1 MIKKKSSLVTCCG
14 QPSWRISSRDVDA
27 YVTQLGGHLGPVAFR
42 MRGRDIEPFSVAP
55 WATERPA
62 PGLPA
67 VLRVLRG
74 DFFCLPFGG
83 NEKSYRGERHP
94 LHGETANARW
104 RHVGP
109 SARHAQ
115 AGMTGD
121 NGRQTL
127 HLRLSTRI
135 RPGQVDKLITLIDG
149 QTMVYQKHIVSGMR
163 GRMSYGHHAML
174 RFPEQEGSGVISTS
188 RFTYGQ
194 VFTEP
199 LERPENRGYSI
210 LEPGAC
216 FDRLDRVPMTTG
228 RMTDLSRYPAR
239 RGFEDMVLLAA
250 DATLPL
256 AWSAVTFPRQRY
268 VWFAL
273 KNPKQ
278 LPQTILWI
286 SNGGRHY
293 APWNGRHVNVMGI
306 EEVCSYFHLG
316 LAESVRRNP
325 LSSRGITTSLE
336 LHPDRPY
343 RVLYAFGVAQIPV
356 GFDQVADIVASADRH
371 SVLLRSKNG
380 KSVSLTMD
388 GEFLR
393 EMMAG
398 AIEARPASRW

>member
-1 MIKKKSSLVTCCG
+1 MTKTKSSLVTCLG
-14 QPSWRISSRDVDA
+14 QPSWRISNCNVAA
-27 YVTQLGGHLGPVAFR
+27 YVTQFGGHLGPVTFR
-42 MRGRDIEPFSVAP
+42 LGERDINPLSVAP
-55 WATERPA
+55 WITERHA
-62 PGLPA
+62 HGMSV

-83 NEKSYRGERHP
+83 NQTPYRGERHP

-104 RHVGP
+104 KY
-109 SARHAQ
+109 

-121 NGRQTL
+121 NGQQTL

-135 RPGQVDKLITLIDG
+135 RPGYADKLITLIDG
-149 QTMVYQKHIVSGMR
+149 QTMVYQKHIISGMR

-199 LERPENRGYSI
+199 LERPENKGYSI

-228 RMTDLSRYPAR
+228 RMADLSRYPAR

-398 AIEARPASRW
+398 AIEARPALRW

>member
-1 MIKKKSSLVTCCG
+1 MIKTKSSLVTSLG
-14 QPSWRISSRDVDA
+14 QSAWRISNGNVDA
-27 YVTQLGGHLGPVAFR
+27 YVTQLGGHLGPVTFR
-42 MRGRDIEPFSVAP
+42 IRGRNIEPFSVAP
-55 WATERPA
+55 WATERHPF
-62 PGLPA
+62 GLPA

-83 NEKSYRGERHP
+83 NQRSYRGERHP
-94 LHGETANARW
+94 VHGETANARW
-104 RHVGP
+104 RYVG
-109 SARHAQ
+109 
-115 AGMTGD
+115 MIGD
-121 NGRQTL
+121 HGRRTI

-135 RPGQVDKLITLIDG
+135 RTGHVDKFITLIDG
-149 QTMVYQKHIVSGMR
+149 QTVVYQKHIINGMR

-174 RFPEQEGSGVISTS
+174 RFPEQEGSGIISTS
-188 RFTYGQ
+188 RFSYSQ

-199 LERPENRGYSI
+199 LERPENKGYSI

-216 FDRLDRVPMTTG
+216 FDRLDRVPMITG
-228 RMTDLSRYPAR
+228 RMTDVSRYPAR
-239 RGFEDMVLLAA
+239 RGFEDLVLLAA
-250 DATLPL
+250 DATLSL

-273 KNPKQ
+273 KNPRQ
-278 LPQTILWI
+278 LPQTILWL

-316 LAESVRRNP
+316 LAESARRNP
-325 LSSRGITTSLE
+325 LSSRGIATSFE

-343 RVLYAFGVAQIPV
+343 SVLYAFGVAQIPV

-380 KSVSLTMD
+380 KSVSVDMD
-388 GEFLR
+388 GVFLR
-393 EMMAG
+393 EMMNSAMQG
-398 AIEARPASRW
+398 HPALCW

>member
-1 MIKKKSSLVTCCG
+1 MVKGKSSLEACCG
-14 QPSWRISSRDVDA
+14 QPSWHISSRDVNA
-27 YVTQLGGHLGPVAFR
+27 YVTQLGGHLGPVTFR
-42 MRGRDIEPFSVAP
+42 LCGRDIQPFSVAP
-55 WATERPA
+55 WAIERCEA
-62 PGLPA
+62 DLPA

-83 NEKSYRGERHP
+83 NQMSYRGERYP

-104 RHVGP
+104 RLV
-109 SARHAQ
+109 
-115 AGMTGD
+115 GMTGD
-121 NGRQTL
+121 SGRQTL

-135 RPGQVDKLITLIDG
+135 RPGKVDKLITLING
-149 QTMVYQKHIVSGMR
+149 QTMVFQKHIINGMR
-163 GRMSYGHHAML
+163 GRISYGHHAML
-174 RFPEQEGSGVISTS
+174 RFPKQEGSGIVSTS
-188 RFTYGQ
+188 RITHGQ
-194 VFTEP
+194 VFSEP

-228 RMTDLSRYPAR
+228 RMADLSRYPAR
-239 RGFEDMVLLAA
+239 RGFEDLVLLAA

-268 VWFAL
+268 AWFAI
-273 KNPKQ
+273 KNPRQ

-316 LAESVRRNP
+316 LAESARRNP
-325 LSSRGITTSLE
+325 LSSRGIITSLE
-336 LHPDRPY
+336 LHSGRPHC
-343 RVLYAFGVAQIPV
+343 VLYAFGVAQIPE
-356 GFDQVADIVASADRH
+356 GFDQIADIVAGAGRD

-380 KSVSLTMD
+380 KSARVAVDS
-388 GEFLR
+388 EFLR
-393 EMMAG
+393 VLMSGRMEG
-398 AIEARPASRW
+398 HPAPCW